1 MTAIDLF
8 AGMGGFTSGAEAAGV
23 RVLYAVDY
31 WELAVEIHAAN
42 HPDTLHERED
52 IHVVDWTAVPAHD
65 LMLASPACTGHTP
78 ARGKERP
85 SHDAARGTAWGVI
98 NAAEVHTPD
107 FIVVENVPAFASWS
121 LFPAWTAALNALG
134 YTLAPHILDAAD
146 FGVPQHRVRLF
157 IVATRSTWPLQLT
170 LPTQPHVP
178 VRSVIDWDA
187 GRWTP
192 IDKPGRAARTLE
204 RIREGRA
211 EHGDQF
217 TIAFYGATRGG
228 RSLDRPIGT
237 ITTRD
242 RHAIINGDKMRMLT
256 IEETR
261 RVMGFPNNYQ
271 LPSSHKDAMTGLG
284 NAVVPPVA
292 TAVINALRAQA

>member
-1 MTAIDLF
+1 MTGIDLF

-23 RVLYAVDY
+23 RVLYAVNH

-42 HPDTLHERED
+42 HPDTLHEREN

-107 FIVVENVPAFASWS
+107 FIVVENVPAFANWS

-157 IVATRSTWPLQLT
+157 IVATRSAWPLQLT

-211 EHGDQF
+211 EHGDRF
-217 TIAFYGATRGG
+217 WISFYGNSKGG

-237 ITTRD
+237 LTTRD
-242 RHAIINGDKMRMLT
+242 RHALIDGDHMRMLT
-256 IEETR
+256 VPEQARI
-261 RVMGFPNNYQ
+261 MGFPADYI
-271 LPSSHKDAMTGLG
+271 LPERTADAAMGIG

-292 TAVINALRAQA
+292 TALINALRAQA